1 MLDADLPGADS
12 DVEEPSDT
20 SDNNNRTTNQ
30 GVATGDESADADV
43 RYVKETFQP

>member
-1 MLDADLPGADS
+1 MLICP
-12 DVEEPSDT
+12 EPTLMWNT
-20 SDNNNRTTNQ
+20 SDNNNRATNQ